1 MHTLALLESLSPAT
15 LGTAVALGLL
25 LSVSCGLRAFV
36 APLTLAAGARLG
48 WVDLGPSFTWMASD
62 LALCTFGLA
71 VAIELV
77 ADKFPAVDHAF
88 DSLHVLVKPALA
100 TVAGAAL
107 LQGPDTS
114 PLLAC
119 VLGLCTSGAL
129 AGVTHVTKASV
140 RLGSS
145 ATTLGAGN
153 PLLSL
158 GEDVVAV
165 GLTAL
170 LTWGAVHA

>member
-1 MHTLALLESLSPAT
+1 MTTVALLDSLSPAT

-25 LSVSCGLRAFV
+25 LSVSCGLRAFL
-36 APLTLAAGARLG
+36 APLALAAGARFGL
-48 WVDLGPSFTWMASD
+48 VDLGQSFTWMASD
-62 LALCTFGLA
+62 LALLTFGLA
-71 VAIELV
+71 VGIELL
-77 ADKFPAVDHAF
+77 ADKFPAIDHAF
-88 DSLHVLVKPALA
+88 DSLHVLVKPALG
-100 TVAGAAL
+100 TLAGAAL

-129 AGVTHVTKASV
+129 AGVTHVAKASV

-153 PLLSL
+153 PLLSF
-158 GEDVVAV
+158 GEDVLAV